1 MRRRTQLLVGS
12 VLTTV
17 GVAGL
22 VGTASLAPV
31 PLHAA
36 APSAE
41 GQAGTDQMM
50 QAVRGVDAV
59 NGMHAMPGAEDMV
72 QACSAMM
79 RARDP
84 MKPPT
89 GDRDMMGERP

>member
-1 MRRRTQLLVGS
+1 
-12 VLTTV
+12 
-17 GVAGL
+17 
-22 VGTASLAPV
+22 
-31 PLHAA
+31 
-36 APSAE
+36 
-41 GQAGTDQMM
+41 MM